1 MTRVDAR
8 LSFEFAPEATGAVV
22 VHMEREAASHS
33 GWINARPVILP
44 QDEPPAPGMFAIF
57 GGSPHKVPRLT
68 WLPGAEGRDGATG
81 RATVGLQHAGG
92 PHAVRHLR
100 DLGHPVPEG
109 WRVTQDH
116 PRRGLVAEVP
126 AEADHAAVLG
136 WLIEAGLA
144 LCEVPVTGLWRADI
158 YD

>member
-1 MTRVDAR
+1 
-8 LSFEFAPEATGAVV
+8 
-22 VHMEREAASHS
+22 
-33 GWINARPVILP
+33 
-44 QDEPPAPGMFAIF
+44 
-57 GGSPHKVPRLT
+57 
-68 WLPGAEGRDGATG
+68 
-81 RATVGLQHAGG
+81 VGLQHAGG